1 MAEVK
6 TLIDLIGNTPIVQ
19 VKNMDTGP
27 CNLFLKMEG
36 MNPGSSIKDRVALN
50 IIETAEREGKL
61 KPGYTIIEASAGN
74 TAMGLALIGKLKGY
88 KAKVILLDKMN
99 KNKILHLRAIG
110 AEVIMTRSDVG
121 PDHPEHYITMA
132 KRIADETPN
141 SFFASQFTN
150 TTNPLA
156 HELSTAPEIYKQL
169 DGKVDAVV
177 CGVGSGGT
185 ISGIGKFFH
194 EHSPHTKIIVADP
207 KGSIIKDSVEGND
220 ITEIAG
226 SGWLVEGIGED
237 FIPDTLSLE
246 YIHKG
251 YEIDNEEAFRTI
263 RDVAMNEGLLG
274 GSSCGTLIAAAL
286 KYCKE
291 QTSEKNVVTFICDN
305 GEKYLN
311 TAYNED
317 WLREKNIL

>member
-1 MAEVK
+1 MADVK

-88 KAKVILLDKMN
+88 KAKVVILDKMN
-99 KNKILHLRAIG
+99 ANKIFHLRAIG

-121 PDHPEHYITMA
+121 PGHPEHYITMA
-132 KRIADETPN
+132 KRIADETTN
-141 SFFASQFTN
+141 SFFSSQFTN
-150 TTNPLA
+150 LSNPHA
-156 HELSTAPEIYKQL
+156 HEISTAPEIYKQL
-169 DGKVDAVV
+169 DGKVDAIV

-185 ISGIGKFFH
+185 ITGIGKFFH
-194 EHSPHTKIIVADP
+194 EHSPRTEIIVADP

-220 ITEIAG
+220 IADIPG

-237 FIPDTLSLE
+237 FIPDTLNLD

-263 RDVAMNEGLLG
+263 RDVAMSEGILG

-286 KYCKE
+286 RYCKE
-291 QTSEKNVVTFICDN
+291 QTKEKNVVTFICDN

-311 TAYNED
+311 TAYNEN

>member
-1 MAEVK
+1 M
-6 TLIDLIGNTPIVQ
+6 P
-19 VKNMDTGP
+19 
-27 CNLFLKMEG
+27 
-36 MNPGSSIKDRVALN
+36 SR
-50 IIETAEREGKL
+50 
-61 KPGYTIIEASAGN
+61 SA
-74 TAMGLALIGKLKGY
+74 
-88 KAKVILLDKMN
+88 V
-99 KNKILHLRAIG
+99 
-110 AEVIMTRSDVG
+110 
-121 PDHPEHYITMA
+121 
-132 KRIADETPN
+132 
-141 SFFASQFTN
+141 
-150 TTNPLA
+150 
-156 HELSTAPEIYKQL
+156 
-169 DGKVDAVV
+169 
-177 CGVGSGGT
+177 
-185 ISGIGKFFH
+185 
-194 EHSPHTKIIVADP
+194 
-207 KGSIIKDSVEGND
+207 SIIKDSVEGND

-263 RDVAMNEGLLG
+263 RDVAMKEGILG

-317 WLREKNIL
+317 WLKEKNIL